1 MTAIVHGLE
10 QEYNGILDC
19 DIQDATTEESR
30 ARIQGYGFANH
41 GLVVFDRSGT
51 LRAKLDGHMLGEKE
65 IRAAIEIALQ
75 EEKGG

>member
-1 MTAIVHGLE
+1 MTAIVNGLE

-30 ARIQGYGFANH
+30 ARIQGYGFANQ
-41 GLVVFDRSGT
+41 GIVLFDLSGT
-51 LRAKLDGHMLGEKE
+51 LRAKLDGHMLGERE
-65 IRAAIEIALQ
+65 IRAAVEMALQ